1 MNDTDEVVIE
11 YPKKKKITFLKTL
24 IIFSVIIPI
33 VIFGFFL
40 LRGSAT
46 SKNSFDEEI
55 NLQAQ
60 SDLELVDLDLR
71 TNYSFLSNKRIE
83 EVKSALLE
91 GHKSYPYIPIILE
104 YAIIRTE
111 SDLRYW
117 IEHPIVTLTSGKNAG
132 RTVQCA
138 GLGGIQWEQW
148 DTLLI
153 KNGIAEKRSD
163 LFQIKEN
170 ILASYF
176 VIDDGIKKHIDDINK
191 DNMLNIISTAYF
203 GAGKWNGKTAI
214 DYKQKLLQYTSELW
228 MLKVAKDISKT
239 FPKDMARGGK

>member
-1 MNDTDEVVIE
+1 MEDAT
-11 YPKKKKITFLKTL
+11 KKKKFALLKFLT
-24 IIFSVIIPI
+24 VIIPLI
-33 VIFGFFL
+33 ILGFILFPRVSTPKETL
-40 LRGSAT
+40 G
-46 SKNSFDEEI
+46 EEFYS
-55 NLQAQ
+55 QARN
-60 SDLELVDLDLR
+60 DLELVDLDIR
-71 TNYSFLSNKRIE
+71 TNYTFLSNKRIE
-83 EVKSALLE
+83 EVKAALLE

-117 IEHPIVTLTSGKNAG
+117 IEHPLVTLTSGKNSG
-132 RTVQCA
+132 KTVQCA
-138 GLGGIQWEQW
+138 GLGGIQWEEW
-148 DTLLI
+148 DSLLI

-203 GAGKWNGKTAI
+203 GAGKWNGKTAV

-239 FPKDMARGGK
+239 FPKHSTEAKNETR